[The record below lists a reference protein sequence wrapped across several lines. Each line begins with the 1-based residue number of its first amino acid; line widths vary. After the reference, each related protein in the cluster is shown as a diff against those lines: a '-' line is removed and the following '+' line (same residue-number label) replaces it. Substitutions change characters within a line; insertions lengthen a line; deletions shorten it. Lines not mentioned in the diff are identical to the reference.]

1 MKRIPALLL
10 SLFLLLITVTAQAP
24 RADKILVN
32 GKVWTGD
39 SRNPYVSAVA
49 IRGDKIV
56 AVGTD
61 AQIRSFAGRSTE
73 VIDLAGAFA
82 MPGIND
88 SHIHF
93 LGASL
98 TAFQVDLSG
107 AKTLSDAQKLIKD
120 FATANPEVPWITGF
134 GWLYGIF
141 PDSRLPLREDIDAVV
156 ADRPVYLRAYDGHTA
171 WANSKAFEI
180 AGVNEKTEFT
190 GWGELVRDSKGRPT
204 GTLKESAMGLI
215 SRHIPP
221 VTRDFE
227 MEALRR
233 GFRNAHELGITSI
246 QNAHGN
252 LPEIELYDELLKKGE
267 LKLRTNF
274 AFSIGPNTS
283 QEDVERIVELSK
295 KFNGPMLKVGAV
307 KIAID
312 GVIESYTA
320 AMLEPY
326 TTKPDT
332 SGTPTFTQDRLNE
345 VVAMVDKAGLQIY
358 IHAIGDRG
366 IRMALDA
373 FEYARKVNGRT
384 DSRFRIEHIE
394 TINSEDIPRF
404 KELGVIASMEPIH
417 ADPATVGV
425 WSENIGAER
434 TSRAFAW
441 QLLQNAGAKLIF
453 SSDFPA
459 AISMSPWRGLHNAVN
474 RRTIDGFP
482 AQGWLRQH
490 RVSVD
495 TALKAYTV
503 NGAFAS
509 FEEGVKGKIARG
521 MFADIIVLDRNPFDI
536 PPMDLHKIQVVRTI
550 FGGR

>member
-1 MKRIPALLL
+1 MRRIPALLL

-24 RADKILVN
+24 RADRILVN

-49 IRGDKIV
+49 LRGDKIV

-61 AQIRSFAGRSTE
+61 AQVRRYAGRATE

-120 FATANPEVPWITGF
+120 FATANPDVPWITGF

-156 ADRPVYLRAYDGHTA
+156 TDRPVYLRAYDGHTA

-221 VTRDFE
+221 VTKQIE
-227 MEALRR
+227 LEALRR
-233 GFRNAHELGITSI
+233 GFKAAHEMGITSI
-246 QNAHGN
+246 QNAHGG
-252 LPEIELYDELLKKGE
+252 LREIELYDELLKKGE

-274 AFSIGPNTS
+274 AFSIGPELD
-283 QEDVERIVELSK
+283 QEELARIVDISK
-295 KFNGPMLKVGAV
+295 RFNSPMLKVGAV

-345 VVAMVDKAGLQIY
+345 VVAMVDRAGLQIY

-509 FEEGVKGKIARG
+509 FEEGMKGKIARG
-521 MFADIIVLDRNPFDI
+521 MFADIIVLDRNPFEI